1 VWLNG
6 LEWGSNYPRKPI
18 LGKSQAVMLNINR
31 DVKMLTAQL
40 AKLHRFRQLIN
51 DLSDLEM
58 KCLRRA
64 TRAKAAKIPGRR
76 KRTSE

>member
-1 VWLNG
+1 
-6 LEWGSNYPRKPI
+6 
-18 LGKSQAVMLNINR
+18 MLNINR

-40 AKLHRFRQLIN
+40 AKLHQRFRQLIN

-64 TRAKAAKIPGRR
+64 NRAKAAKIPGRR
-76 KRTSE
+76 KKKTSE